1 MHNGHVVLANGSG
14 SSSPMPAPITTGNN
28 VASRVGEG
36 VYEGSRVGEGVYE
49 GRRIVQY
56 EELEHNLIDLM

>member
-1 MHNGHVVLANGSG
+1 MYNGHVVLANGSG

-36 VYEGSRVGEGVYE
+36 VYEG
-49 GRRIVQY
+49 RRIVQY
-56 EELEHNLIDLM
+56 EELEHNLIDLV

>member
-1 MHNGHVVLANGSG
+1 
-14 SSSPMPAPITTGNN
+14 MPAPITTGNN